1 MNNRIVNEWNKI
13 KDYKIFD
20 SIDEFAILFN
30 KKPHGSCYK
39 KYSNYDWSKE
49 NFFFGDYEDLLT
61 FYKTSTEIP
70 FYLNDNIGKRF
81 GQLTIES
88 FNVRIQNNKRKY
100 FAICSCDCGN
110 TCEKEYSKIISGH
123 VSTCG
128 KHKQEHKN
136 DLLSN
141 YKDIIEKYWDYDK
154 NDDLPEH
161 INIKSEKEYWW
172 KDETGSFKLKA
183 TELTK
188 RQFGTS
194 FHEQSIYF
202 YLKQLFNNVKNRYR
216 LKINNSSSEADIFIQ
231 DYNVAIEYDGV
242 FWHKGKYQDDLEKS
256 KRFNDNG
263 IILIRVR
270 ETGLLPID
278 LKLTKTIFCNFNDID
293 FYKTIK
299 QIILYIKDTCKL
311 SEEDLLKISNFKLTE
326 TQFRQ
331 DKIKI
336 LDQYRT
342 NYVENNI
349 TKTCLIKYWN
359 YEKNN
364 IIPQKVSLQDNIDIW
379 FKCSYGFNKEI
390 NVKQLAKE
398 NKLTCNNSLN
408 CLNCISF
415 YCPLWSKCVENNTW
429 KDYYNYLTV
438 FNKLC
443 PQMKKYF
450 YYKIFIEPSAFGEYD
465 KYIGKSLN
473 NNNDLLYNIESIY
486 LRHKNE
492 LLNNNELLYKTKQV
506 FDSIT
511 LSTQSFKNLEDLHDF
526 LVNYRPKIKNI
537 NYEEFDIDESHRK
550 FLFDIIDS
558 YDIEPHIWEDYKNK
572 LSSNFFDMVKE
583 RISKHSIELSLKIF
597 NIDEFKQIIKRYNP
611 QISNVIF
618 SDFNINTEYRE
629 FLISTLSKIPYFMGI
644 FSDWAYTC
652 MPKWKIDKLNL
663 LQQEIGIKEIKLN
676 KNNINNYINLEW
688 KQRKNLGRFGIL
700 FKKSN
705 PHSFLKIDSLT
716 IDFKDEI
723 KKKYFNNMSINAK
736 TITPN
741 IANGGQHE
749 ISMGGKRNPV
759 FNECPFVI
767 KDIKGNVLIL

>member
-1 MNNRIVNEWNKI
+1 
-13 KDYKIFD
+13 
-20 SIDEFAILFN
+20 
-30 KKPHGSCYK
+30 
-39 KYSNYDWSKE
+39 
-49 NFFFGDYEDLLT
+49 
-61 FYKTSTEIP
+61 
-70 FYLNDNIGKRF
+70 
-81 GQLTIES
+81 
-88 FNVRIQNNKRKY
+88 
-100 FAICSCDCGN
+100 
-110 TCEKEYSKIISGH
+110 
-123 VSTCG
+123 
-128 KHKQEHKN
+128 
-136 DLLSN
+136 
-141 YKDIIEKYWDYDK
+141 
-154 NDDLPEH
+154 
-161 INIKSEKEYWW
+161 
-172 KDETGSFKLKA
+172 
-183 TELTK
+183 
-188 RQFGTS
+188 
-194 FHEQSIYF
+194 
-202 YLKQLFNNVKNRYR
+202 
-216 LKINNSSSEADIFIQ
+216 
-231 DYNVAIEYDGV
+231 
-242 FWHKGKYQDDLEKS
+242 
-256 KRFNDNG
+256 
-263 IILIRVR
+263 
-270 ETGLLPID
+270 
-278 LKLTKTIFCNFNDID
+278 
-293 FYKTIK
+293 
-299 QIILYIKDTCKL
+299 
-311 SEEDLLKISNFKLTE
+311 
-326 TQFRQ
+326 
-331 DKIKI
+331 
-336 LDQYRT
+336 
-342 NYVENNI
+342 
-349 TKTCLIKYWN
+349 
-359 YEKNN
+359 
-364 IIPQKVSLQDNIDIW
+364 
-379 FKCSYGFNKEI
+379 
-390 NVKQLAKE
+390 
-398 NKLTCNNSLN
+398 
-408 CLNCISF
+408 
-415 YCPLWSKCVENNTW
+415 
-429 KDYYNYLTV
+429 
-438 FNKLC
+438 
-443 PQMKKYF
+443 MKKYF